1 MALLD
6 LWKGDRQQI
15 LQKRL
20 QQLISFAGEG
30 RLLDGNNTSVELR
43 ALLRVIPSE
52 LLVLW
57 VDEVLTEPFDD
68 SGFALQDIVNE
79 IGTRLGFTVNP
90 GVYRGKRDGANY
102 DGFWH
107 SPEGNALV
115 VESKTTTA
123 YQINLTKIADYRK
136 HAPKPNGVGYEE
148 LAVLLVVG
156 RDDTDAMES
165 QIRGS
170 RHAWSV
176 RLIGIEA
183 LLRLVK
189 LRETLND
196 PAVERQIRNILFP
209 QEFTRLDRIVDL
221 VFETTE
227 DVQEEIV
234 EEELTDEGGLNKKK
248 PAGFHLAIL
257 PLLERY
263 VGHPLVK
270 RARVI
275 WASPDGDKLL
285 SCQVASERHDGP
297 GDALYWFGL
306 KKKTADILAAN
317 RASLSAFGLGSAEN
331 VVVFPFDVLKKY
343 IGGFFTS
350 PDENGEILHWHVRFI
365 RDKGQFFLLINRD
378 RERLDVTKH
387 LLQHKA
393 G

>member
-6 LWKGDRQQI
+6 LWKSDRQQI

-30 RLLDGNNTSVELR
+30 RLLDGNDTSLELR
-43 ALLRVIPSE
+43 ALLRAIPSE
-52 LLVLW
+52 LLAQW
-57 VDEVLTEPFDD
+57 VDEILTEPFDD

-79 IGTRLGFTVNP
+79 IGSRLAFTVEP

-102 DGFWH
+102 DGFWQ
-107 SPEGNALV
+107 SPEGSALV

-136 HAPKPNGVGYEE
+136 HAPKPNGVGNED

-156 RDDTDAMES
+156 RDSTDAMES

-189 LRETLND
+189 LKETLND
-196 PAVERQIRNILFP
+196 SAVERQIRNILFP

-227 DVQEEIV
+227 DVQEEIG
-234 EEELTDEGGLNKKK
+234 EAELVVEGGITKKK
-248 PAGFHLAIL
+248 PAGFHMAIL

-275 WASPDGDKLL
+275 WASPEGDKLL
-285 SCQVASERHDGP
+285 SCQVASERHEGP

-306 KKKTADILAAN
+306 KRKTAEILAET
-317 RASLSAFGLGSAEN
+317 RDSLSAFGLGSSDN
-331 VVVFPFDVLKKY
+331 VVVIPFDLLQSY
-343 IGGFFTS
+343 SGGFFTS
-350 PDENGEILHWHVRFI
+350 PDESGKILHWHIRFI
-365 RDKGQFFLLINRD
+365 RNGTKFLLLTNRD
-378 RERLDVTKH
+378 RERLDVTKF
-387 LLQHKA
+387 LLQSKQK
-393 G
+393 